1 MIEHVGTTED
11 GHEVFDIFRT
21 SERKAFKTCQWQWWM
36 AYVRRLQK
44 KGTNYNALWFGL
56 GIHLALERWY
66 IPGKKRGV
74 DPIVTWR
81 EYVSE
86 AKIEVRSMAFS
97 DEDADDKETVW
108 VDAGELGEKILG
120 AMMELYQDDSK
131 WEILTTEQVG
141 EVYIPDPDD
150 KSKILCRYVA
160 VFDIVALNLE
170 TGDVWLWDHKGL
182 RMDEQVMTPNGWVLN
197 GDLVV
202 GDEVIG
208 SDGKGTKV
216 TGVYDLG
223 VRELYRVHLSD
234 KSFVDTTEDHLW
246 TLSRAGVQSTK
257 TRTTKE
263 VMEGLSSPG
272 QDRYVTLPDMDPVQW
287 PEKDLLIHP
296 YVLGAA
302 LGDGSFRSGCKISN
316 PEKQIAEEVAKY
328 TKVVEHKVGIGRC
341 RTYALPEVWPALKT
355 FGLHG
360 LLSAEKFVPQKYLY
374 ASEQQRRDLLA
385 GLLDTDGSV
394 DPRGRTRFITT
405 SDRLKQD
412 VEHLV
417 RSLGGLATS
426 RKSPS
431 YYVNDGVRHEA
442 QDAWCVNIVMQE
454 SPFRLQRQRD
464 KFKPNMKR
472 TRNIVRIEKVES
484 AAARCIKV
492 EAEDSLYV
500 TKDFIVTHNTARQ
513 IKTTHLRLDD
523 QAGAY
528 WAIAEAIL
536 RSQGKLKKGERI
548 KGILYNFLMKSPMD
562 ERPVNP
568 DGLSCN
574 KPVKKHY
581 VEQLAGLYDGQYA
594 VHGDPQEVPVELT
607 EKGLNT
613 LKVGELQSLA
623 RKEGLEVFGDPSK
636 KQPSKRFH
644 REEVSR
650 SPYERKKQIERIG
663 QEFKQVKAVKDGTFA
678 VTKNPG
684 DHCGWCHFK
693 VLCET
698 DERGGDVEEIIEFG
712 YEVHDPYE
720 QYTTGGIQ

>member
-1 MIEHVGTTED
+1 MSSDLVNVGD
-11 GHEVFDIFRT
+11 GVMAPYTDLPIFRT
-21 SERKAFKTCQWQWWM
+21 SERKAFKNCQWQWW
-36 AYVRRLQK
+36 YVYVEGLQK
-44 KGTNYNALWFGL
+44 KGARNGALWFGQ

-66 IPGKKRGV
+66 IPGKERGV
-74 DPIVTWR
+74 DPIVTWL
-81 EYVSE
+81 EYCLE
-86 AKIEVRSMAFS
+86 ASADIRVEDDDGEFLTWMDAKDLGVAMLTHMLETYGDDDEWYILSPEQTVEVLIQHPQRP
-97 DEDADDKETVW
+97 
-108 VDAGELGEKILG
+108 G
-120 AMMELYQDDSK
+120 
-131 WEILTTEQVG
+131 EILV
-141 EVYIPDPDD
+141 
-150 KSKILCRYVA
+150 RYVG
-160 VFDIVALNLE
+160 VFDIVARNRK
-170 TGDVWLWDHKGL
+170 TGLIWLWDHKGL

-287 PEKDLLIHP
+287 PEKDLPIHP

-431 YYVNDGVRHEA
+431 YYMKDGVRHEA

-472 TRNIVRIEKVES
+472 TRNIVSIEKVES

-513 IKTTHLRLDD
+513 IKVSHLKMDEQAGSYWSIAEPALQADGVIGENEHLR
-523 QAGAY
+523 
-528 WAIAEAIL
+528 
-536 RSQGKLKKGERI
+536 
-548 KGILYNFLMKSPMD
+548 GILYNFITKSPPD
-562 ERPVNP
+562 ERPRNA
-568 DGLSCN
+568 DGLYCN
-574 KPVKKHY
+574 KPVKKNY
-581 VEQLAGLYDGQYA
+581 VEALAGMYDGQWA
-594 VHGDPQEVPVELT
+594 EHGDPMELPIEMT

-613 LKVGELQSLA
+613 LKLPELVKLA
-623 RKEGLEVFGDPSK
+623 KNEGLEVFGDPSK
-636 KQPSKRFH
+636 VQPAKRFH
-644 REEVSR
+644 REEVQR
-650 SPYERKKQIERIG
+650 SPKARDRQIKRIG
-663 QEFKQVKAVKDGTFA
+663 EDYLQMAAVRDGVFA
-678 VTKNPG
+678 KTKNPG
-684 DHCGWCHFK
+684 DHCNWCPMK
-693 VLCET
+693 MLCEI
-698 DERGGDVEEIIEFG
+698 DEEGGDTEEIIEFA
-712 YEVHDPYE
+712 YEKFDPYE
-720 QYTTGGIQ
+720 QYTTEGKS